1 MGLETSYEVHAG
13 APSLEEYLG
22 LRAAAGLSRFDP
34 EAARRG
40 LAASLYAVVVRRAD
54 DGTAIGMGRLVGD
67 GGCFVQVV
75 DIAVEPAHQGRG
87 LGKRVMQSLMDY
99 VALELPTSVYVSLL
113 ADGEAHRL
121 YEPYGFAPT
130 APASIGMAYRKRG

>member
-1 MGLETSYEVHAG
+1 M
-13 APSLEEYLG
+13 PSLDEYLA
-22 LRAAAGLSRFDP
+22 LRAATGLSPFSP

-40 LAASLYAVVVRRAD
+40 LAASIHAVVVRRAD
-54 DGTAIGMGRLVGD
+54 DGAAIGMGRLVGD

-75 DIAVEPAHQGRG
+75 DIAVEPSHQGRG

-99 VALELPTSVYVSLL
+99 VAQELPTSVYVSLL

-121 YEPYGFAPT
+121 YEQYGFAPT
-130 APASIGMAYRKRG
+130 APASIGMAYRKRS